1 MSEVWLV
8 GVHAV
13 DGLLCRTKILH
24 CQVPSAGTWVVLL
37 LMVFSSGLLAPV
49 SGRASPVFSRSW
61 NVLDFYSKVCDPFL
75 FFHKMKDS

>member
-13 DGLLCRTKILH
+13 DGLLCRTKIRH
-24 CQVPSAGTWVVLL
+24 CQVVPSVGTWVVLL
-37 LMVFSSGLLAPV
+37 LMVFSSGLLTPV

-61 NVLDFYSKVCDPFL
+61 NVLDFYSKVCDPL
-75 FFHKMKDS
+75 FSHKMKDS